1 MCTKAQC
8 EVEREWQEM
17 VVICLL
23 LALHLSNGSLCLLN
37 SLIATCDLN
46 EGTNSDELTDMTS
59 DVTEWLSSLPD
70 VQSVMDF
77 DKGGS
82 TFVSKIE
89 STENKHGVNLVK
101 STKR

>member
-1 MCTKAQC
+1 M
-8 EVEREWQEM
+8 
-17 VVICLL
+17 
-23 LALHLSNGSLCLLN
+23 
-37 SLIATCDLN
+37 IATCGLN

-89 STENKHGVNLVK
+89 STESNSKHGVNLVK